1 MGMTISEKIF
11 AAHCDRDVVR
21 PGELIYASI
30 DLVMGT
36 DATVPLA
43 VEVFNRIGAEDV
55 FDPTKIAL
63 VNDHFVPAKDIQAAG
78 LSKTMREFARK
89 HGIRSYF
96 EVGRSGICHCIVPDS
111 GLVVPG
117 DLIIGA
123 DSHTCTY
130 GALGAFATG
139 VGSTD
144 MAASW
149 ALGENWF
156 KVPPSIKIVYTGKL
170 PEFVGGKDLI
180 LHTIGIL
187 GVEGALYCALE
198 FTGEVIEQLSLA
210 ERFTIC
216 NMAIEAGAKGG
227 IIEPDDKVIE
237 YLRGRT
243 NRDYILHTSDPDA
256 HYNDVLTIDVTNLEP
271 QVAYPYLPS
280 NVRPISQVESIRIDQ
295 VVIGSCTNGRIE
307 DFRIAAE
314 ILRGK
319 CAANGVRLIAI
330 PATQE
335 IYLQMLDEGL
345 LKVFIQA
352 GAAVSPPTCGP
363 CIGGH
368 MGVLAENEIGL
379 YTTNRNFKGRNG
391 HPTSKVFLSS
401 PAVAAASAITGVI
414 TDPRRVFKW

>member
-1 MGMTISEKIF
+1 MGMTIAEKIF
-11 AAHCDRDVVR
+11 AAHCGKDSVR
-21 PGELIYASI
+21 AGDLVYAKL

-36 DATVPLA
+36 DVTVPLA
-43 VEVFNRIGAEDV
+43 VDVFNKIGAKKV
-55 FDPTKIAL
+55 FDRTKIAL

-78 LSKTMREFARK
+78 LSKTMREFASRYDIK
-89 HGIRSYF
+89 SYF
-96 EVGRSGICHCIVPDS
+96 EVGRSGLCHCIVPDS

-156 KVPPSIKIVYTGKL
+156 KVPASIKVVYTGTL
-170 PEFVGGKDLI
+170 QPMVCGKDLI
-180 LHTIGIL
+180 LHTIGML
-187 GVEGALYCALE
+187 GVEGALYGCLE
-198 FTGEVIEQLSLA
+198 FSGPVVDRLHLA
-210 ERFTIC
+210 DRFTLC
-216 NMAIEAGAKGG
+216 NMAIEAGAKAG
-227 IIEPDDKVIE
+227 IIEADEKATE
-237 YLRGRT
+237 YARKRAGRT
-243 NRDYILHTSDPDA
+243 GTAHRSDGDA
-256 HYNDVLTIDVTNLEP
+256 RYDRVMEIDVTDLEP
-271 QVAYPYLPS
+271 QISHPYLPS
-280 NVRPISQVESIRIDQ
+280 NVRPISQTEKVRVDQ

-307 DFRIAAE
+307 DFRAAAE

-319 CAANGVRLIAI
+319 VIAPHLRLIVI

-335 IYLQMLDEGL
+335 IYLQMMDEGIM
-345 LKVFIQA
+345 KTVIDA
-352 GAAVSPPTCGP
+352 GGVISPPTCGP

-368 MGVLAENEIGL
+368 MGILGENEVGL

-391 HPTSKVFLSS
+391 HLTSKVYLSS
-401 PAVAAASAITGVI
+401 PHVAAASAITGVI
-414 TDPRRVFKW
+414 TDPRSFN

>member
-1 MGMTISEKIF
+1 MAMTITEKIF
-11 AAHCDRDVVR
+11 AAHAGRDSVKA
-21 PGELIYASI
+21 GELVYASI

-36 DATVPLA
+36 DVTVPLA
-43 VEVFNRIGAEDV
+43 VEVFKQIGAEKV
-55 FDPTKIAL
+55 FDSKKIAL

-78 LSKTMREFARK
+78 LSKTMREFAIK
-89 HGIRSYF
+89 HGIENYF

-117 DLIIGA
+117 DLVIGA

-156 KVPPSIKIVYTGKL
+156 KVPPSIKVVYKGKL
-170 PEFVGGKDLI
+170 KEMVGGKDMI
-180 LHTIGIL
+180 LHTIGML
-187 GVEGALYCALE
+187 GVEGALYCSIE
-198 FTGEVIEQLSLA
+198 FTGEVIQQLPLA
-210 ERFTIC
+210 DRFTIC

-227 IIEPDDKVIE
+227 IIGADEKVYAYLKGRTSRNYTIYKSDPGAEYKDVIE
-237 YLRGRT
+237 
-243 NRDYILHTSDPDA
+243 
-256 HYNDVLTIDVTNLEP
+256 IDVSTLEP

-280 NVRPISQVESIRIDQ
+280 NVKPISQVDPIKIDQ
-295 VVIGSCTNGRIE
+295 VVIGSCTNGRME
-307 DFRIAAE
+307 DFRAAAE
-314 ILRGK
+314 VLKGK
-319 CAANGVRLIAI
+319 QVAPYVRLIAI

-335 IYLQMLDEGL
+335 IYLQMMEEGL
-345 LKVFIQA
+345 LKTFIQA
-352 GAAVSPPTCGP
+352 GATISPPTCGP

-368 MGVLAENEIGL
+368 MGILAENEVGL

-391 HPTSKVFLSS
+391 HLTSKVYLCS
-401 PAVAAASAITGVI
+401 PVVAAASALTGLI
-414 TDPRRVFKW
+414 TDPRRA

>member
-1 MGMTISEKIF
+1 MGMTITEKIF
-11 AAHCDRDVVR
+11 AAHAGKDRVKA
-21 PGELIYASI
+21 GELVYASV

-36 DATVPLA
+36 DVTVPLA
-43 VEVFNRIGAEDV
+43 VEVFNRIGAENV

-89 HGIRSYF
+89 YGIKSYF
-96 EVGRSGICHCIVPDS
+96 EVGRSGICHCIVPDK

-117 DLIIGA
+117 DLVVGA

-156 KVPPSIKIVYTGKL
+156 KVPPTIRIIYKGKL
-170 PEFVGGKDLI
+170 QPFVSGKDLI
-180 LHTIGIL
+180 LYTIGML
-187 GVEGALYCALE
+187 GVEGALYCSLE
-198 FTGEVIEQLSLA
+198 FTGEVVEELCLSD
-210 ERFTIC
+210 RFTIC

-227 IIEPDDKVIE
+227 IMEADEKVV
-237 YLRGRT
+237 
-243 NRDYILHTSDPDA
+243 DYLHTRTQRESVRHRSDPDA
-256 HYNDVLTIDVTNLEP
+256 EYQSEIEIDVSEIEP
-271 QVAYPYLPS
+271 QIAFPYLPS
-280 NVRPISQVESIRIDQ
+280 NVKPISEVDPIEIHQ
-295 VVIGSCTNGRIE
+295 VVLGSCTNGRIE

-314 ILRGK
+314 ILK
-319 CAANGVRLIAI
+319 NQTVAPYLRLIVI

-335 IYLQMLDEGL
+335 IYLQMLQEGL
-345 LKVFIQA
+345 LEIFIRA
-352 GAAVSPPTCGP
+352 GAAISPPTCGP

-368 MGVLAENEIGL
+368 MGVLAEDEVGL

-391 HPTSKVFLSS
+391 HPTSKVFLCS
-401 PAVAAASAITGVI
+401 PAVAAASAIKGTI
-414 TDPRRVFKW
+414 TDPRRL

>member
-1 MGMTISEKIF
+1 MGMTITEKIF
-11 AAHCDRDVVR
+11 AAHCGREKVSA
-21 PGELIYASI
+21 GELVYATL

-36 DATVPLA
+36 DVTVPLS
-43 VEVFNRIGAEDV
+43 VEVFNRIGAEQV

-78 LSKTMREFARK
+78 LSKTMREFAIK
-89 HGIRSYF
+89 YNIKNYF
-96 EVGRSGICHCIVPDS
+96 EVGRSGICHCIVTDC

-117 DLIIGA
+117 DLVIGA

-156 KVPPSIKIVYTGKL
+156 KVPPSIKIVYKGKL
-170 PEFVGGKDLI
+170 GAMVTGKDLI
-180 LHTIGIL
+180 LHTIGKL
-187 GVEGALYCALE
+187 GVEGALYCSME

-210 ERFTIC
+210 DRFTIC

-227 IIEPDDKVIE
+227 IIEADQKVFG
-237 YLRGRT
+237 YLRGKSTRS
-243 NRDYILHTSDPDA
+243 YPVYTSDADA
-256 HYNDVLTIDVTNLEP
+256 TYQDILEIDVSNIEP
-271 QVAYPYLPS
+271 QVAFPYLPS
-280 NVRPISQVESIRIDQ
+280 NVKPISQTDSIKIDQ

-307 DFRIAAE
+307 DFRAAASMLKGRKIAPY
-314 ILRGK
+314 I
-319 CAANGVRLIAI
+319 RLIII

-335 IYLQMLDEGL
+335 VYLQMLDEGL
-345 LKVFIQA
+345 LKMFIEV
-352 GAAVSPPTCGP
+352 GATISPPTCGP

-368 MGVLAENEIGL
+368 MGILAENEVGL

-391 HPTSKVFLSS
+391 HPTSKVFLSN
-401 PAVAAASAITGVI
+401 PLVAAASAVTGVL
-414 TDPRRVFKW
+414 TDPRKLN

>member
-11 AAHCDRDVVR
+11 AAHAGRDSVR
-21 PGELIYASI
+21 AGELVYANI

-36 DATVPLA
+36 DVTVPLA
-43 VEVFNRIGAEDV
+43 AEVFRQIGADRV
-55 FDPTKIAL
+55 FDPGKIAL
-63 VNDHFVPAKDIQAAG
+63 VNDHFVPAKDIQAAA
-78 LSKTMREFARK
+78 LSKTMREFAATY
-89 HGIRSYF
+89 HIRSYF

-117 DLIIGA
+117 DLVIGA

-156 KVPPSIKIVYTGKL
+156 KVPPTIKVVYSGKL
-170 PEFVGGKDLI
+170 PDFVTGKDLI
-180 LHTIGIL
+180 LHTIGRL

-198 FTGEVIEQLSLA
+198 FTGEVIEQLTLA
-210 ERFTIC
+210 DRFTIC

-227 IIEPDDKVIE
+227 IIEPDGKVIE
-237 YLRGRT
+237 YMKGRT
-243 NRDYILHTSDPDA
+243 DRTFTCHRSDPDA
-256 HYNDVLTIDVTNLEP
+256 KYQDVLEIDVSGLEP
-271 QVAYPYLPS
+271 QIALPYLPS
-280 NVRPISQVESIRIDQ
+280 NVRAIAEVGRVHIDQ

-307 DFRIAAE
+307 DFRAAASVLNRKTIAPT
-314 ILRGK
+314 
-319 CAANGVRLIAI
+319 VRMVII

-335 IYLQMLDEGL
+335 IYLQMLKEGL
-345 LKVFIQA
+345 LETFIRA
-352 GAAVSPPTCGP
+352 GAAISPPTCGP

-368 MGVLAENEIGL
+368 MGILAENEVGL

-391 HPTSKVFLSS
+391 HPTSKVYLCS
-401 PAVAAASAITGVI
+401 PYVAAASAIEGI
-414 TDPRRVFKW
+414 ISDPRRVN